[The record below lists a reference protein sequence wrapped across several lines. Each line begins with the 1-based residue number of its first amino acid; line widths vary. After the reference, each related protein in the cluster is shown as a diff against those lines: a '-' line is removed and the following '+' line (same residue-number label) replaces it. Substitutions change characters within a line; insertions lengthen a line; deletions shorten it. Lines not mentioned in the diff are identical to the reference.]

1 VRILLSLA
9 VLSIILSI
17 LYDLGIVQIESSMK
31 YRRDSWRHDW
41 IVEE

>member
-1 VRILLSLA
+1 MRIMLSLA
-9 VLSIILSI
+9 VLSIILLI

-31 YRRDSWRHDW
+31 YRRDWRHDW